1 MRQIRLGTFETN
13 SSSTHSLVIGTP
25 EQIEKWENGELFV
38 NYCDDYA
45 TEFKTKE
52 ELDQMEVET
61 KKRDIIFTEKVGR
74 MEKSGMKQQNISTTT
89 LKLLRLPVENSFQ
102 LFVLMVE
109 MANY

>member
-1 MRQIRLGTFETN
+1 MRQIRFGTFETN

-25 EQIEKWENGELFV
+25 EQIEKWENGELFI
-38 NYCDDYA
+38 YYYDDYA

-52 ELDQMEVET
+52 ELDQMAE
-61 KKRDIIFTEKVGR
+61 TEKYFSREDWKNGT
-74 MEKSGMKQQNISTTT
+74 KQQNISTTI
-89 LKLLRLPVENSFQ
+89 LKLSQRPVENNFQ

>member
-25 EQIEKWENGELFV
+25 EQIEKWENGELFI

-52 ELDQMEVET
+52 ELDQMEET
-61 KKRDIIFTEKVGR
+61 EEYFSREDWKNREEWDEATEYLDHDSQIITTPGGEQLSIVCAYGRDG
-74 MEKSGMKQQNISTTT
+74 
-89 LKLLRLPVENSFQ
+89 
-102 LFVLMVE
+102 
-109 MANY
+109 